1 MQKILFIE
9 DDLIFLKA
17 YATKLK
23 MEGLEVTAV
32 DNCDEALE
40 LIKKDCPDLIILDI
54 MLKGKKN
61 GFDFLELVKADPCLS
76 KIPVIVLTNLDSEE
90 KVAKEIGAV
99 AYLTKT
105 KTDPK
110 SVSNYIKK
118 ILSKN

>member
-61 GFDFLELVKADPCLS
+61 GNLVKKS
-76 KIPVIVLTNLDSEE
+76 FNLCM
-90 KVAKEIGAV
+90 
-99 AYLTKT
+99 
-105 KTDPK
+105 
-110 SVSNYIKK
+110 NQWM
-118 ILSKN
+118 N